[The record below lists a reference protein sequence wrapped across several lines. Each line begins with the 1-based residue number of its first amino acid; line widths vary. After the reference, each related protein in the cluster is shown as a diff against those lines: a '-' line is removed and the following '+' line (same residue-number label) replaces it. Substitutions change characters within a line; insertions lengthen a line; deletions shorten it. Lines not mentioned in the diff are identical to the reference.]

1 MVLAKQNYKF
11 NNVSAKL
18 KENFYIIQE
27 LKFLLFNK
35 KLKNKLLKLIL
46 EKFNELNGK
55 AFKFFLFKNK
65 LLFSNFNNLFFN
77 FLYNNVKFLKK
88 LKRSTQLF
96 KNFYRRKFKQCA
108 IVKAFF
114 NFTNTFLLLTNLKGE
129 IKNWVSAGTGKF
141 FTKFEK
147 SVPQVPIALSFRISN
162 IISRK
167 KFKYIKIN
175 YIGPSRRYRNKVFIS
190 LKNRSWVR
198 GYKLVCIEE
207 GYKKAFNG
215 CRKRR
220 LKRK

>member
-1 MVLAKQNYKF
+1 MVLTKQNYKLKIL
-11 NNVSAKL
+11 SAKL
-18 KENFYIIQE
+18 KDKFYIIQE
-27 LKFLLFNK
+27 LKLLLFNK

-46 EKFNELNGK
+46 KNFNKINNEF
-55 AFKFFLFKNK
+55 FKFFLFKNK
-65 LLFSNFNNLFFN
+65 ILLNNFNNLFFS
-77 FLYNNVKFLKK
+77 FLYNNIKFLKK
-88 LKRSTQLF
+88 LNKSAQLF
-96 KNFYRRKFKQCA
+96 KNFYRKKFKSCG

-198 GYKLVCIEE
+198 GYKLVCVEE